1 MALRS
6 GLDRRSLLLAVLE
19 TVLVAVLVVDSRN
32 ELPPRVGRFRKM
44 MAAAVVN
51 RSNCPFDRTLLW
63 QYTNGAKA
71 SVGLIVVVV
80 VVVIIV
86 APNRAHNNNNNAD
99 GLGRTIT
106 N

>member
-80 VVVIIV
+80 IV
-86 APNRAHNNNNNAD
+86 APNRAHNNNNKAD